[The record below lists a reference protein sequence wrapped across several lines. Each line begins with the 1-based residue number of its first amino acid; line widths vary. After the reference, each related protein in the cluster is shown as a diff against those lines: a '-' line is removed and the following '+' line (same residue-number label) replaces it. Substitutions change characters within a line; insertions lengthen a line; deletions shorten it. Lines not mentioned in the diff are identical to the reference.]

1 MNSKTYWTLN
11 GNGKRSPTGKP
22 GKAKFQS
29 FNHQREWTL
38 FQGWAEQILSVV
50 RRERNELWSLK
61 FKIHSMNLNIR
72 GITYTLTLLM
82 FNRVKHSICISL
94 NIRNQIG
101 FLFLFFLIKKKL
113 LPNYLGVINLRNS
126 STSPNL

>member
-1 MNSKTYWTLN
+1 M
-11 GNGKRSPTGKP
+11 
-22 GKAKFQS
+22 
-29 FNHQREWTL
+29 
-38 FQGWAEQILSVV
+38 
-50 RRERNELWSLK
+50 ELE

-101 FLFLFFLIKKKL
+101 FMFLFFLIKKKKK
-113 LPNYLGVINLRNS
+113 NS
-126 STSPNL
+126 YQITLESSI